1 MTSAHRRLVHP
12 CFTAGTYSR
21 ALIKRSSGAL
31 KAPLASSE
39 NPALRDRRQASMSAV
54 IEAEA
59 VPPGIEVTVSVAD
72 TIPAPFVSTCTSM
85 GQLPPTE
92 SDATQPFPAIEKSV
106 PA

>member
-1 MTSAHRRLVHP
+1 
-12 CFTAGTYSR
+12 
-21 ALIKRSSGAL
+21 
-31 KAPLASSE
+31 
-39 NPALRDRRQASMSAV
+39 MSAV